1 MRSNVRGSMRTGRIC
16 GSMMEE
22 KRRGTH
28 EGVHGKLAVPDAV
41 IGAVTGDIVGS
52 VYEFHNIKRTD
63 FPFWSDGSRFTDD
76 TVMTIAVNSALKE
89 YISGGRQG
97 DLHPILIRK
106 MKEIGRRYPD
116 CGYGGRFIK
125 WIAGEDDGPYS
136 SYGNGSAMRV
146 SAAGALAR
154 SVQEAGELGKISAE
168 VTHDHP
174 EGIKGA
180 VAVAE
185 AVFMA
190 GHGYDK
196 AEIRQA
202 MKNLYSL
209 DLTLDEIRPH
219 YRFDVSCQGS
229 VPQALEAFLESSGFE
244 DCVRLAVSIGGD
256 SDTIAAMAG
265 SIAGAYYGIPE
276 DIKAQAMSHLDR
288 YLISLLTRESR

>member
-1 MRSNVRGSMRTGRIC
+1 
-16 GSMMEE
+16 
-22 KRRGTH
+22 
-28 EGVHGKLAVPDAV
+28 
-41 IGAVTGDIVGS
+41 
-52 VYEFHNIKRTD
+52 
-63 FPFWSDGSRFTDD
+63 
-76 TVMTIAVNSALKE
+76 
-89 YISGGRQG
+89 
-97 DLHPILIRK
+97 
-106 MKEIGRRYPD
+106 
-116 CGYGGRFIK
+116 
-125 WIAGEDDGPYS
+125 
-136 SYGNGSAMRV
+136 MRV
-146 SAAGALAR
+146 SAAGALAG

-190 GHGYDK
+190 GDGGSK
-196 AEIRQA
+196 EEIRRA
-202 MKNLYSL
+202 MGRYYSL
-209 DLTLDEIRPH
+209 DFTLDEIRPH

-288 YLISLLTRESR
+288 YLISLLTGESR

>member
-1 MRSNVRGSMRTGRIC
+1 
-16 GSMMEE
+16 MMEE

-41 IGAVTGDIVGS
+41 IGAVTGDIIGS

-76 TVMTIAVNSALKE
+76 TVMTIAVYSALKE

-125 WIAGEDDGPYS
+125 WIAGEADGPYN

-229 VPQALEAFLESSGFE
+229 VPQALEAFLESRGFE

-288 YLISLLTRESR
+288 YLISLLTGESR

>member
-1 MRSNVRGSMRTGRIC
+1 
-16 GSMMEE
+16 
-22 KRRGTH
+22 
-28 EGVHGKLAVPDAV
+28 
-41 IGAVTGDIVGS
+41 
-52 VYEFHNIKRTD
+52 
-63 FPFWSDGSRFTDD
+63 
-76 TVMTIAVNSALKE
+76 
-89 YISGGRQG
+89 
-97 DLHPILIRK
+97 
-106 MKEIGRRYPD
+106 
-116 CGYGGRFIK
+116 
-125 WIAGEDDGPYS
+125 
-136 SYGNGSAMRV
+136 
-146 SAAGALAR
+146 
-154 SVQEAGELGKISAE
+154 
-168 VTHDHP
+168 
-174 EGIKGA
+174 
-180 VAVAE
+180 
-185 AVFMA
+185 MA

-288 YLISLLTRESR
+288 YLISLLTGESR